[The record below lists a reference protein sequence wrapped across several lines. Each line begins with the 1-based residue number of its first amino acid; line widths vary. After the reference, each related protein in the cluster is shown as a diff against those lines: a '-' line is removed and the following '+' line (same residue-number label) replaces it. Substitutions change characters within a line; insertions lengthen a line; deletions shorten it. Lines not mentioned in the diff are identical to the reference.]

1 MIGSMASADWAI
13 TTSAITMQAITMYND
28 DWQHGVGGL
37 GVVLEPVTVLE
48 LFDESRRELHV
59 PVADTSYGILVMAY

>member
-1 MIGSMASADWAI
+1 
-13 TTSAITMQAITMYND
+13 MQAITMYND

-48 LFDESRRELHV
+48 LLHETRRKLHV
-59 PVADTSYGILVMAY
+59 PMADRPIGNTSGH